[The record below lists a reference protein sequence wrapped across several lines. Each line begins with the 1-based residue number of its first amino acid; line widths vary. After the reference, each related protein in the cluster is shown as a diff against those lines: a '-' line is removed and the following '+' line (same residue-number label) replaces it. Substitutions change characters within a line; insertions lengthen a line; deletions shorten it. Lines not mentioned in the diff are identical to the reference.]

1 MARNPHS
8 DFCPEVSQKLLVPRC
23 PQDASRWLQIAQD
36 SLQDSPRWL
45 PIAQDRLKLAQ
56 KGSQGRA
63 SWAKIAPKLFQQSSK
78 ILQDGQRCHIWEV
91 SWKFLVPR
99 CARDE
104 PKWLRLSQDSP
115 KLIQK
120 TPITAPRRGR
130 LGRDNPRLLP
140 SCSNKIPKSLK
151 MATYESKIDATRYE
165 THSTLPELFQA
176 FLSNQRLQLSGTPCH
191 FHGSLLSL
199 LAQVPCML

>member
-1 MARNPHS
+1 MGQ
-8 DFCPEVSQKLLVPRC
+8 VGPR
-23 PQDASRWLQIAQD
+23 
-36 SLQDSPRWL
+36 
-45 PIAQDRLKLAQ
+45 
-56 KGSQGRA
+56 
-63 SWAKIAPKLFQQSSK
+63 WAKIASKLFHQSSK
-78 ILQDGQRCHIWEV
+78 ILQDGQRCYIWEV

-151 MATYESKIDATRYE
+151 MATYELRWSQDGLGMAQDSARCLFFAPSEEQVQISKGYKD
-165 THSTLPELFQA
+165 
-176 FLSNQRLQLSGTPCH
+176 
-191 FHGSLLSL
+191 
-199 LAQVPCML
+199 